1 MPVTQDKSKEV
12 HNFHLVQNS
21 EVVTG
26 YTEEDTEYACENSSC
41 VSDDT
46 REISNRSSPDVLA
59 YFEGED
65 RKIDEDF
72 STVFSESERAPGRC
86 VDDGGI
92 NHMYLDLEPLPV
104 YSAGILDGNRNN
116 CELAEFGQLLDVLM

>member
-46 REISNRSSPDVLA
+46 IEICNRSNHDVLA
-59 YFEGED
+59 SFEGED

-72 STVFSESERAPGRC
+72 STVFSC
-86 VDDGGI
+86 VDDVGI
-92 NHMYLDLEPLPV
+92 NHMYLEPLPV
-104 YSAGILDGNRNN
+104 YSAGILDGDRNN

>member
-46 REISNRSSPDVLA
+46 REISNRSNHDVLA
-59 YFEGED
+59 SFEGED

-72 STVFSESERAPGRC
+72 SAVFSERRC
-86 VDDGGI
+86 VDDVGI

>member
-1 MPVTQDKSKEV
+1 MPVTQDKSKEA
-12 HNFHLVQNS
+12 HNFHLVQTS

-26 YTEEDTEYACENSSC
+26 YTEEDTEYTCENSSC

-86 VDDGGI
+86 VDDVGI
-92 NHMYLDLEPLPV
+92 NHMYLEPLPV
-104 YSAGILDGNRNN
+104 YSAGILDGNRCNS
-116 CELAEFGQLLDVLM
+116 ELAEFGQLLDVLM